1 MEHMRGAKTK
11 IQFQSVP
18 NSKRIQITLE
28 VWQMVRSDSSSDL
41 ASLSIQRVALVLLL
55 QCTHNIGVFSKKKWE
70 SFQVQILHG
79 RFLIKRESFR
89 AQILLVLYW
98 G

>member
-1 MEHMRGAKTK
+1 MRGAKTK

-28 VWQMVRSDSSSDL
+28 VWQMVRSDSSSDW

-55 QCTHNIGVFSKKKWE
+55 QCTHNMGVFLKKRE
-70 SFQVQILHG
+70 SFQAQVLHG
-79 RFLIKRESFR
+79 MFLIKRESFR
-89 AQILLVLYW
+89 AQILLALYW